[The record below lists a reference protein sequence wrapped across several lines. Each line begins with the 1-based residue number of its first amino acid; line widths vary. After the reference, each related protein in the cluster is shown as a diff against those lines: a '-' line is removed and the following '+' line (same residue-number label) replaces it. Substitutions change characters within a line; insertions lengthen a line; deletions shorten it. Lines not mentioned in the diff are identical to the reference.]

1 MDQQSKRDN
10 SQQQQQQQQPGLSSQ
25 HSASASASLS
35 LSQQQQQ
42 QQQQQQDISFAFLCK
57 VDNVRL
63 VYTLL
68 QTLLPKTPPGSSS
81 SGTNLAGGSS
91 SGNGS
96 VIASMKI
103 TSKAIKVVVGTKSS
117 QGVVLLESGLFQE
130 YFFDSER
137 AGPNGELQ
145 FGINLTILID
155 CLTLLTKDLAQF
167 VALQIGYQ
175 GVGSKLCLMLED
187 GDVQCDCC
195 LSTFDLQQ
203 YSIRS
208 GLCGA
213 PLSTSANDVLNSN
226 SSSEIKQK
234 NKIKYGA
241 CGGVGANTDIFSDF
255 LSTEIVFTAE
265 VASDFLKTIFASM
278 DWESDTLQLYVSP
291 VQPNFRMTTENKATS
306 AVSEVE
312 YSRTDDQFFTTFN
325 CRRSQVWRYN
335 ARHIYGVFNALANA
349 TYTRIRIN
357 SVGALRMEHIINL
370 DERNTGFAVF
380 TILSN
385 KTFLDSGGCDLY
397 AAGDDDVD
405 GGGVNGN
412 GNGNDVDGDPAGEG
426 AFGGN
431 ENDGIDKVMG
441 DSFIRDVKSE
451 MASDSNNPYGWSD
464 DIKRSNQST
473 SPELK

>member
-1 MDQQSKRDN
+1 
-10 SQQQQQQQQPGLSSQ
+10 
-25 HSASASASLS
+25 
-35 LSQQQQQ
+35 
-42 QQQQQQDISFAFLCK
+42 
-57 VDNVRL
+57 
-63 VYTLL
+63 
-68 QTLLPKTPPGSSS
+68 
-81 SGTNLAGGSS
+81 
-91 SGNGS
+91 
-96 VIASMKI
+96 MKI

-145 FGINLTILID
+145 FGINLNILID

-175 GVGSKLCLMLED
+175 GFGSKLCLMLED
-187 GDVQCDCC
+187 GDVQCECC

-203 YSIRS
+203 YSIRN
-208 GLCGA
+208 GIC
-213 PLSTSANDVLNSN
+213 SATLNNN
-226 SSSEIKQK
+226 SSTTTTNNNNSEPKQK
-234 NKIKYGA
+234 NNRINYGIS
-241 CGGVGANTDIFSDF
+241 GGGANTEIFSDF

-335 ARHIYGVFNALANA
+335 AKHIYGVFNALANA

-397 AAGDDDVD
+397 NDNEEEDDVERR
-405 GGGVNGN
+405 GGGGARGN
-412 GNGNDVDGDPAGEG
+412 GNNGGANMRGDEGGRRREEEEEEEGGG
-426 AFGGN
+426 AFGGD

-451 MASDSNNPYGWSD
+451 MESDSNNPYAWSD
-464 DIKRSNQST
+464 DIKRSNRSS